1 MTEDQRIYHEL
12 EMLQEMDMLE
22 KRTNICEITAN
33 EIADKD
39 TTDYN
44 EISVELEN
52 HMVIG
57 INDEEI

>member
-1 MTEDQRIYHEL
+1 MTEDQIIYHEL

-33 EIADKD
+33 EIADKNA
-39 TTDYN
+39 TDYN

-52 HMVIG
+52 HMIIG
-57 INDEEI
+57 IDDEEI